1 MPSETLVNC
10 FIYIAPSLD
19 GCVNLLILLV
29 SYYRDARTR
38 ELLKVFGMDGQVE
51 SARLETPV
59 MAEQPAEEEVKVKA
73 PSKKDK
79 SQGSLNFFQ
88 KSRNAL
94 IGAADAVRRVAT
106 KGTFV
111 EDNRRTGAVA
121 QAMDGLIW
129 SGCTNGS
136 IIQWDGN
143 GNQVQEFQHHTSSV
157 QCIKALGDRVWVGY
171 ASGTIQVM
179 DTEGNILAG
188 WTGHS
193 CPVIRMA
200 IGGSYIYT
208 LAHHG
213 GIRGW
218 PLTSPGPLDDII
230 RTELSNRE
238 QSYTRMEKI
247 NIMVGSWNVA
257 QGKASAESLRTWL
270 GSVSSDV
277 GLVVVGLQ
285 EVEMGAGFLAISA
298 AKETVRYLIL
308 PSVVCLFPFI
318 LWLNQSIISR
328 CLQ

>member
-1 MPSETLVNC
+1 
-10 FIYIAPSLD
+10 
-19 GCVNLLILLV
+19 
-29 SYYRDARTR
+29 
-38 ELLKVFGMDGQVE
+38 MDGQVE
-51 SARLETPV
+51 SAKLETPA
-59 MAEQPAEEEVKVKA
+59 MTEQPMEEEVNPKA
-73 PSKKDK
+73 KPSKKDK

-121 QAMDGLIW
+121 QVMDGTIW

-143 GNQVQEFQHHTSSV
+143 GIRVQEFQHHTSSV
-157 QCIKALGDRVWVGY
+157 QCIKALGERVWVGY

-179 DTEGNILAG
+179 DAEGNVLAG

-218 PLTSPGPLDDII
+218 PLNSPGPLDDII

-238 QSYTRMEKI
+238 LSYTRMEKI

-257 QGKASAESLRTWL
+257 QGKASAESLRSWL

-298 AKETVRYLIL
+298 AKETVRCLISPPAVAFNSVSHLVVALNLYLFTTFVPFSFSPETSIL
-308 PSVVCLFPFI
+308 VASQYCTM
-318 LWLNQSIISR
+318 IIPY
-328 CLQ
+328 CFL

>member
-1 MPSETLVNC
+1 
-10 FIYIAPSLD
+10 
-19 GCVNLLILLV
+19 
-29 SYYRDARTR
+29 
-38 ELLKVFGMDGQVE
+38 
-51 SARLETPV
+51 
-59 MAEQPAEEEVKVKA
+59 
-73 PSKKDK
+73 
-79 SQGSLNFFQ
+79 
-88 KSRNAL
+88 
-94 IGAADAVRRVAT
+94 VRRVAT

-121 QAMDGLIW
+121 QVMDGTIW
-129 SGCTNGS
+129 SGCTNGA

-143 GNQVQEFQHHTSSV
+143 GMRVQEFQHHTSSV
-157 QCIKALGDRVWVGY
+157 QCIKALGERVWVGY

-179 DTEGNILAG
+179 DAEGNILAG

-218 PLTSPGPLDDII
+218 PLNSPGPLDDII

-238 QSYTRMEKI
+238 LSYTRMEKI

-257 QGKASAESLRTWL
+257 QGKASAESLRSWL

-298 AKETVRYLIL
+298 VKETVRCLISPPAVAFNSISHL
-308 PSVVCLFPFI
+308 VVALNDAISIHYVVPLSFSPVTRI
-318 LWLNQSIISR
+318 LVASHAALLLCPTVSYDLTIYIFKFNEYCIMQF
-328 CLQ
+328 